1 MEELSR
7 RGSRRPS
14 GGADEREEKV
24 AAEGVVQKGGCGRDR
39 WKGKKNR
46 KTRGGFLK
54 GGGDNIV
61 EEQRNFSES
70 FEGKSIG

>member
-24 AAEGVVQKGGCGRDR
+24 AAEGVVQKGGCGRDHWGGKSGKR
-39 WKGKKNR
+39 DEVFEKGK
-46 KTRGGFLK
+46 GAAL
-54 GGGDNIV
+54 
-61 EEQRNFSES
+61 
-70 FEGKSIG
+70 